1 MRHLLDRIVAN
12 IKIDPGIMYVNAT
25 GNFHQRMRSLVGA
38 NNNNV
43 PSSPKATEKIMQK
56 SVDRINEW
64 VDKLKK

>member
-12 IKIDPGIMYVNAT
+12 IKIDPGIRYVNAT
-25 GNFHQRMRSLVGA
+25 GNCHQKMRSLVGA

-43 PSSPKATEKIMQK
+43 ASSLKATEKIMQK